1 MNICD
6 EIVTKIHSTTSTK
19 FDSETLSSRFAR
31 INHCSGRL
39 KNENYLK
46 NHKPNPMKL
55 RILLMVAS
63 LALSVAIGLAI
74 SRSGGKSGGVA
85 KNNRIRIGFSMDTL
99 KEARWQKDRDIFIA
113 KAEAMGAEV
122 LMQSANS
129 NDTKQMQDVQG
140 LISRGVDV
148 LVIVPHDGKAMGK
161 AVDTAAENGIPVISY
176 DRMITNTENLG
187 LYISFDN
194 VKVGEAQAQYLV
206 DSVLKEKGKIRIVRI
221 YGSPTDNNAKL
232 FKQGQDNILDP
243 LIKSGAIEVVHQD
256 WATDWRPEVAKQ
268 ITNAAITRNG
278 SDFDAILASNDGTA
292 GGAIQALSEE
302 GLAGKISVTGQD
314 ADLPALQ
321 RIVAG
326 TQAMTIYKPISFLA
340 ERAAEVA
347 VEMAERKPV
356 IARSGVDNGSQEVPS
371 ILVDVST
378 VTKENIRET
387 VVKDGFHPEADIYR
401 NAPAD
406 AR

>member
-1 MNICD
+1 
-6 EIVTKIHSTTSTK
+6 
-19 FDSETLSSRFAR
+19 
-31 INHCSGRL
+31 
-39 KNENYLK
+39 
-46 NHKPNPMKL
+46 MKL
-55 RILLMVAS
+55 RILLMAAS
-63 LALSVAIGLAI
+63 LALSVAIGLAV
-74 SRSGGKSGGVA
+74 SRSGENNSDSA
-85 KNNRIRIGFSMDTL
+85 KNDHIRIGFSMDTL

-122 LMQSANS
+122 LVQSANS

-161 AVDTAAENGIPVISY
+161 AVDTAAGNGIPVISY
-176 DRMITNTENLG
+176 DRMITGTENLG

-206 DSVLKEKGKIRIVRI
+206 DSVLKEKAKIRIVRI

-232 FKQGQDNILDP
+232 FKQGQDNILNP
-243 LIKSGAIEVVHQD
+243 LIKSGSIEVVHED

-278 SDFDAILASNDGTA
+278 SAFDAILASNDGTA

-302 GLAGKISVTGQD
+302 GLAGKIFVTGQD

-326 TQAMTIYKPISFLA
+326 TQAMTIYKPISLLA
-340 ERAAEVA
+340 ETAAEIA
-347 VEMAERKPV
+347 VKMAEGKPV
-356 IARSGVDNGSQEVPS
+356 IARSGVNNGAKEVPS
-371 ILVDVST
+371 ILVEVST
-378 VTKENIRET
+378 VTKDNIRQT
-387 VVKDGFHPEADIYR
+387 VVKDGFHSEADIYR

-406 AR
+406 GR

>member
-1 MNICD
+1 
-6 EIVTKIHSTTSTK
+6 
-19 FDSETLSSRFAR
+19 
-31 INHCSGRL
+31 
-39 KNENYLK
+39 
-46 NHKPNPMKL
+46 
-55 RILLMVAS
+55 MVAS
-63 LALSVAIGLAI
+63 LALSVAIGLAV
-74 SRSGGKSGGVA
+74 SRSGGKNGGSA
-85 KNNRIRIGFSMDTL
+85 AHDRIRIGFSMDTL
-99 KEARWQKDRDIFIA
+99 KEARWQKDRDVFIA

-122 LMQSANS
+122 LVQSANS

-148 LVIVPHDGKAMGK
+148 LVIVPHDGMAMSK
-161 AVDTAAENGIPVISY
+161 AVDTAAENGIPVIAY
-176 DRMITNTENLG
+176 DRMITGTENLG

-206 DSVLKEKGKIRIVRI
+206 DSLLKEKGKIRIVRI

-243 LIKSGAIEVVHQD
+243 LIKAGTIEVLHED
-256 WATDWRPEVAKQ
+256 WATDWRPEAAKQ

-278 SDFDAILASNDGTA
+278 PDFDAILASNDGTA
-292 GGAIQALSEE
+292 GGAVQALSEE

-326 TQAMTIYKPISFLA
+326 TQAMTIYKPIRLLA
-340 ERAAEVA
+340 ETAAELA
-347 VEMAERKPV
+347 VEMAQGKPV
-356 IARSGVDNGSQEVPS
+356 IARGGVDNGSREVPS
-371 ILVDVST
+371 ILVGVST

>member
-1 MNICD
+1 
-6 EIVTKIHSTTSTK
+6 
-19 FDSETLSSRFAR
+19 
-31 INHCSGRL
+31 
-39 KNENYLK
+39 
-46 NHKPNPMKL
+46 MKL

-63 LALSVAIGLAI
+63 LALSIAIGLAV
-74 SRSGGKSGGVA
+74 SRTGGKTGIKA
-85 KNNRIRIGFSMDTL
+85 EKDRIRIGFSMDTL

-122 LMQSANS
+122 LVQSANS

-161 AVDTAAENGIPVISY
+161 AVDAAAENGIPVISY
-176 DRMITNTENLG
+176 DRMITGTENLG

-206 DSVLKEKGKIRIVRI
+206 DAVLKGKSKLRIVRI

-243 LIKSGAIEVVHQD
+243 LIKAGAIEVIHED

-278 SDFDAILASNDGTA
+278 NNFDAILASNDGTA

-302 GLAGKISVTGQD
+302 GLAGKIPVTGQD

-326 TQAMTIYKPISFLA
+326 TQAMTIYKPISLLA
-340 ERAAEVA
+340 DKAAEVA
-347 VEMAERKPV
+347 VGMAEGKPV
-356 IARSGVDNGSQEVPS
+356 IARNGVDNGSKEVPS

-378 VTKENIRET
+378 VTTENIRET
-387 VVKDGFHPEADIYR
+387 VIKDGFHPEADIYR

>member
-1 MNICD
+1 
-6 EIVTKIHSTTSTK
+6 
-19 FDSETLSSRFAR
+19 
-31 INHCSGRL
+31 
-39 KNENYLK
+39 
-46 NHKPNPMKL
+46 
-55 RILLMVAS
+55 
-63 LALSVAIGLAI
+63 
-74 SRSGGKSGGVA
+74 
-85 KNNRIRIGFSMDTL
+85 
-99 KEARWQKDRDIFIA
+99 
-113 KAEAMGAEV
+113 
-122 LMQSANS
+122 
-129 NDTKQMQDVQG
+129 MQDVEG

-161 AVDTAAENGIPVISY
+161 AVDAAAENGIPVIAY
-176 DRMITNTENLG
+176 DRMITGTENLG

-194 VKVGEAQAQYLV
+194 VKVGETQAQYLV
-206 DSVLKEKGKIRIVRI
+206 DAVLGEKAKIRIVRI
-221 YGSPTDNNAKL
+221 YGSPSDNNAKL
-232 FKQGQDNILDP
+232 FKQGQDNILGP
-243 LIKSGAIEVVHQD
+243 LIKDGAIEVVHED

-278 SDFDAILASNDGTA
+278 TDFDAILASNDGTA

-302 GLAGKISVTGQD
+302 GLAGKIAVTGQD

-326 TQAMTIYKPISFLA
+326 TQAMTIYKPIRLLA
-340 ERAAEVA
+340 EEAAEIA
-347 VEMAERKPV
+347 MEMAQRKPV
-356 IARSGVDNGSQEVPS
+356 IARSGVDNGSKEVPS

-387 VVKDGFHPEADIYR
+387 VVKDGFHPEAEIYR

>member
-1 MNICD
+1 M
-6 EIVTKIHSTTSTK
+6 KIPW
-19 FDSETLSSRFAR
+19 
-31 INHCSGRL
+31 
-39 KNENYLK
+39 K
-46 NHKPNPMKL
+46 NHKLNTMKL

-63 LALSVAIGLAI
+63 LALSVAIGLAV
-74 SRSGGKSGGVA
+74 SRSGGKSGGAA
-85 KNNRIRIGFSMDTL
+85 KNDRIRIGFSMDTL

-122 LMQSANS
+122 LVQSANS

-206 DSVLKEKGKIRIVRI
+206 DSVLKEKGKIKIVRI

-243 LIKSGAIEVVHQD
+243 LIKSGAIEVVHED

-356 IARSGVDNGSQEVPS
+356 IARSGVDNGSGEVPS